1 MTADNADVTFIV
13 QSEHLPE
20 HRNILAARSEYF
32 RALLYGGLKESQQN
46 HEPLKLDPPPAAYF
60 FALKIGSR
68 ETGRPTAGTIPP
80 SKEEPDRDPGSWAT
94 RGHVPR
100 PPLPPKPKLRQTA
113 TGVGA
118 ALRWFVPQN

>member
-13 QSEHLPE
+13 QGDHLPA

-32 RALLYGGLKESQQN
+32 R

-68 ETGRPTAGTIPP
+68 ETGRPTAGTMPP
-80 SKEEPDRDPGSWAT
+80 SKEEPHRDQRSWAT